1 MTVKVDL
8 LPSERKRPKLFDFVT
23 IFLLVLT
30 VVVVLGCLYWGTI
43 LDKQIEEKKETI
55 AALQKEIEQLAPLKL
70 KIDQYKQLTQSIKQ
84 QVQLLKSL
92 RDDPK
97 NYSTL
102 IDEIKSVIPKNV
114 WINNLDITP
123 SSKQFRCSCRALV
136 IPDKDGLETVAL
148 FMRNISNAPTFSNPQ
163 VNAVGREK
171 STDYIIYTFEMT
183 ANYVLPGGGGT
194 Q

>member
-1 MTVKVDL
+1 VDL

-23 IFLLVLT
+23 VFLIFLT
-30 VVVVLGCLYWGTI
+30 IVVALGCYYWGTT
-43 LDKQIEEKKETI
+43 LDKKIVEKKDTI

-97 NYSTL
+97 NYSNL
-102 IDEIKSVIPKNV
+102 IDEIKSIIPKNV
-114 WINNLDITP
+114 WIGNLDINP
-123 SSKQFRCSCRALV
+123 GSKQFRCACKALV
-136 IPDKDGLETVAL
+136 TPNKDGLETVAL
-148 FMRNISNAPTFSNPQ
+148 FMRNVSSAPIFSNPQ
-163 VNAVGREK
+163 IGGITRENLE
-171 STDYIIYTFEMT
+171 DYVVYSFEMT

-194 Q
+194 P